1 MAQSPRQRRKARRRS
16 EAPAETQPVAAAEP
30 KRSETRNQAVRDSL
44 EPLAP
49 GERPTAVTVAFVVVV
64 LLAVANLVAFLLGT
78 GVTGVQPSV
87 GYFVIYELIMAGMA
101 YGLWRARY
109 WAVLGLQTLL
119 GLAIVFTMI
128 ASIKA
133 NSWLDLLIVVVIV
146 VPSGTLF
153 FFLVK
158 AMARIQMPE
167 RS

>member
-1 MAQSPRQRRKARRRS
+1 M
-16 EAPAETQPVAAAEP
+16 
-30 KRSETRNQAVRDSL
+30 
-44 EPLAP
+44 
-49 GERPTAVTVAFVVVV
+49 
-64 LLAVANLVAFLLGT
+64 AFLLGA

-87 GYFVIYELIMAGMA
+87 AYFVVYELIMVGMA

-119 GLAIVFTMI
+119 GLAIVFTLI

-133 NSWLDLLIVVVIV
+133 NSWLDMLIIVAIV

>member
-1 MAQSPRQRRKARRRS
+1 MAQSARQRRKARRQS
-16 EAPAETQPVAAAEP
+16 EAPGPQAAAPPEP
-30 KRSETRNQAVRDSL
+30 KRSEVKNQAVRDSL
-44 EPLAP
+44 QPLAP

-64 LLAVANLVAFLLGT
+64 LLAAANLVAFLLGT

-87 GYFVIYELIMAGMA
+87 AYFVVYELIMVGMA

-133 NSWLDLLIVVVIV
+133 NSWLDLLIVVGIV
-146 VPSGTLF
+146 LPSGTLF